1 MKNAKATGH
10 VTDMNG
16 VSQRIG
22 VRSKN
27 HLQTLLIPHPFQSRA
42 EVNIHRREHLCA
54 VNICH
59 VGFRMRLFHVRE
71 KNQMLKLTF
80 FAILRVME
88 CQYVTASLHCIERE
102 M

>member
-1 MKNAKATGH
+1 MKNAKAAGH

-42 EVNIHRREHLCA
+42 EVNIHHREHHCA
-54 VNICH
+54 VNTCH
-59 VGFRMRLFHVRE
+59 ASFRMRLFCVME
-71 KNQMLKLTF
+71 KNQTLQLTF
-80 FAILRVME
+80 FALLPVME
-88 CQYVTASLHCIERE
+88 CQYVIASCHCLQRE